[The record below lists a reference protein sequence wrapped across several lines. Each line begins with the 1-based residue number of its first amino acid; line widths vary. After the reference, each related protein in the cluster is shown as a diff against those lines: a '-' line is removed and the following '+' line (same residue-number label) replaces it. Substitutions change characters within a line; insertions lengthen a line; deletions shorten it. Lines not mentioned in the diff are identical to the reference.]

1 MICNLSFIP
10 CLLNAAIR
18 KNRGK
23 KHLKD
28 ILDNISIHQGSVI
41 EQNIVYFYIVIS
53 YYLSKKGA
61 KPTFAPIHYEYLLIY
76 LLTIN
81 RERHENEHEK
91 QKRHSSV

>member
-23 KHLKD
+23 KQLKD

-53 YYLSKKGA
+53 YYPLYSDNTS
-61 KPTFAPIHYEYLLIY
+61 TFATSY
-76 LLTIN
+76 
-81 RERHENEHEK
+81 K
-91 QKRHSSV
+91 